1 MKTEVYP
8 TANRFLELRADMVIL
23 ELEKTTHIPEQE
35 RIKFASLL
43 RDLLYS
49 VQIRESLTPDERKQK
64 AENWRVPYEEFFH
77 SHYEY
82 WYSVWGPLADLMWAA
97 LSLLWHEE
105 GTDLLRCPS
114 CGHSSP
120 RLVCEQN
127 EDGVACGFRYSENG
141 GVPDEVLWAS
151 NAWSS
156 GYSEMA
162 GDARSR
168 HSGEGIGGANPC
180 G

>member
-23 ELEKTTHIPEQE
+23 KLERMAHIPEQE
-35 RIKFASLL
+35 RIKFAEPL

-49 VQIRESLTPDERKQK
+49 VQIRESLTPNERKQK
-64 AENWRVPYEEFFH
+64 AENLRVPCEGFFH

-82 WYSVWGPLADLMWAA
+82 QYSVWGPLSDLVHAA
-97 LSLLWHEE
+97 LFLLWHEE
-105 GTDLLRCPS
+105 GAGLLRCPS

-120 RLVCEQN
+120 RLICEQN
-127 EDGVACGFRYSENG
+127 EDGIACEFLYSENG

-151 NAWSS
+151 NAWCS

-162 GDARSR
+162 GDSRSSYGR
-168 HSGEGIGGANPC
+168 GIGGANPC